1 MQVTQLIWPEDPMK
15 MNWLREDYTYAQTM
29 CPEGIAAQVNH
40 TVSPKGVRT
49 EIVLTNITDKP
60 IFTFLQDIAIRFPL
74 QDRYESAEI
83 CMKARCHTHIYCGQ
97 DISYICAL
105 RMGGEPPHLGMVLI
119 QGSLGGYSV
128 ERNLSHAS
136 NDRGCFLLH
145 PSPMEWQPGES
156 CRLVWEIF
164 AHQGWEDFFEK
175 AARLRP
181 FLRVEADRWIVF
193 PGENAHVRVRPS
205 WNPQKV
211 WMNDCLIQPE
221 EDGSYV
227 VELKNDG
234 EYGERT
240 VRICADQVKT
250 CCTLFFH
257 DAPNELAQKRCD
269 FIRRRQQYCGPNQGL
284 QGAYLAYDNEEEHPC
299 YSVRNDWN
307 GGRER
312 VGMGLLICRRLRM
325 PGLEA
330 AERTALER
338 SLADYTDYVLRELV
352 QAENGEVSNDFGH
365 DQRLERLYNM
375 PWYATFFVERY
386 ELYGEKQDLLIAY
399 RIVKRFYEKG
409 GADHYTIELP
419 VLSLCRAL
427 KNAGEESL
435 LASSREMF
443 VMHGDKIIEIGRN
456 YPPFEVNYEQSIVA
470 PAANILLQLAVLTG
484 NAKYKEEG
492 DRQMQVLTLFNGR
505 QPDYHLYETAIR
517 HWDGYWFGKRALY
530 GDTFP
535 HYWSAL
541 TGICYALRYMLTGNV
556 ADKRRAQASLRGVL
570 PLIDQEGRGS
580 SAFVYPLSVN
590 GVPARGFDPCAN
602 DQDWALYFYL
612 RMQQEFPQV
621 LEEK

>member
-1 MQVTQLIWPEDPMK
+1 
-15 MNWLREDYTYAQTM
+15 
-29 CPEGIAAQVNH
+29 
-40 TVSPKGVRT
+40 
-49 EIVLTNITDKP
+49 
-60 IFTFLQDIAIRFPL
+60 
-74 QDRYESAEI
+74 
-83 CMKARCHTHIYCGQ
+83 
-97 DISYICAL
+97 
-105 RMGGEPPHLGMVLI
+105 
-119 QGSLGGYSV
+119 
-128 ERNLSHAS
+128 
-136 NDRGCFLLH
+136 
-145 PSPMEWQPGES
+145 
-156 CRLVWEIF
+156 
-164 AHQGWEDFFEK
+164 
-175 AARLRP
+175 
-181 FLRVEADRWIVF
+181 
-193 PGENAHVRVRPS
+193 
-205 WNPQKV
+205 
-211 WMNDCLIQPE
+211 
-221 EDGSYV
+221 
-227 VELKNDG
+227 
-234 EYGERT
+234 
-240 VRICADQVKT
+240 
-250 CCTLFFH
+250 
-257 DAPNELAQKRCD
+257 
-269 FIRRRQQYCGPNQGL
+269 
-284 QGAYLAYDNEEEHPC
+284 
-299 YSVRNDWN
+299 
-307 GGRER
+307 
-312 VGMGLLICRRLRM
+312 MGLLICRRLRM